1 MTSLEK
7 EYIKFHKL
15 VDVNEG
21 EKKGQ
26 VEKMVDGDF
35 RSNER
40 NTELNI
46 IKMLFILGI
55 KNLKNKEIS

>member
-26 VEKMVDGDF
+26 VEKWLMEILEVTK
-35 RSNER
+35 E
-40 NTELNI
+40 TLN
-46 IKMLFILGI
+46 
-55 KNLKNKEIS
+55 

>member
-1 MTSLEK
+1 
-7 EYIKFHKL
+7 
-15 VDVNEG
+15 
-21 EKKGQ
+21 
-26 VEKMVDGDF
+26 MVDGDF

-40 NTELNI
+40 NTELNF